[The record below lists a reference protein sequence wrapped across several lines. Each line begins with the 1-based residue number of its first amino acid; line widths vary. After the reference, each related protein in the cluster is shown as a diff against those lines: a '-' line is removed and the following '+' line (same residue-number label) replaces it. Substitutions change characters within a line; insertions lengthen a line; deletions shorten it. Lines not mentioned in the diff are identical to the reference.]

1 MADSKNLTENGNVVA
16 NTPYEENVNIPSEA
30 EKEQK
35 NDSNENV
42 ENKGTE
48 ETPNADTNAATNANS
63 NESKPSE
70 EEKKVE
76 LPEDPKDDDMQ
87 LLYLNK
93 DFVYDCMSVPTH
105 SKKEYRMVTFIILW
119 ARRNG
124 VKYEFDDFGNV
135 YLTKGELAEGEFYPC
150 VTSHLDTVQ
159 DKQDPYIY
167 AGVPLDLKTERTKE
181 GYHKVSVD
189 ANGGT
194 AIGIG
199 ADDKSGVCICLSM
212 FDHLDKLKACF
223 FLDEETGCHGSDAL
237 DLDWFKDVGYV
248 IGYDSPDLYRAAWS
262 CSGVKLFS
270 YEFYT
275 KHMKEVCDRW
285 GLTKGCFF
293 SEPYTD
299 VKNIRE
305 KTDIICMNFG
315 NGGYYAHSP
324 SEYIIV
330 EDMDQAC
337 GMGIDLIDNI
347 GCTEHKLKHV
357 GSSWTSRTEN
367 SFRRN
372 NNGTYERVVV
382 DDTEMLQDLGDNSR
396 RSYYGYGAQATRT
409 NTTTTTTTTTKKEDE
424 LKFESVKYIVNRYDS
439 HILAIKEEVLEA
451 VKGLCEK
458 ANVKFDEFEKAIT
471 EKFSN
476 EIKF

>member
-1 MADSKNLTENGNVVA
+1 
-16 NTPYEENVNIPSEA
+16 
-30 EKEQK
+30 
-35 NDSNENV
+35 
-42 ENKGTE
+42 
-48 ETPNADTNAATNANS
+48 
-63 NESKPSE
+63 
-70 EEKKVE
+70 
-76 LPEDPKDDDMQ
+76 
-87 LLYLNK
+87 
-93 DFVYDCMSVPTH
+93 
-105 SKKEYRMVTFIILW
+105 
-119 ARRNG
+119 
-124 VKYEFDDFGNV
+124 
-135 YLTKGELAEGEFYPC
+135 
-150 VTSHLDTVQ
+150 
-159 DKQDPYIY
+159 
-167 AGVPLDLKTERTKE
+167 
-181 GYHKVSVD
+181 
-189 ANGGT
+189 
-194 AIGIG
+194 
-199 ADDKSGVCICLSM
+199 
-212 FDHLDKLKACF
+212 
-223 FLDEETGCHGSDAL
+223 LDEETGCHGSDAL
-237 DLDWFKDVGYV
+237 DLNWFKDVGYV

-315 NGGYYAHSP
+315 NGGYNAHCP
-324 SEYIIV
+324 SEYIII

-357 GSSWTSRTEN
+357 GSSWTTRTEN

-396 RSYYGYGAQATRT
+396 RSYYGYGQQTR
-409 NTTTTTTTTTKKEDE
+409 TTTTTTTTTKKEDE

-458 ANVKFDEFEKAIT
+458 SNIKFDEFEKAIT